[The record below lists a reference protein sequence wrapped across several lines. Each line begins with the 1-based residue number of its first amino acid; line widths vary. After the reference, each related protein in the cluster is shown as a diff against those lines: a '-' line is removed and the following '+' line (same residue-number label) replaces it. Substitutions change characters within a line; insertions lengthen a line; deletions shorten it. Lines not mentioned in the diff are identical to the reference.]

1 MNDFGIY
8 YQDRCASASEEQGI
22 DLLVKEL
29 ALLGISSE
37 SAQTGGFTMCAYIV
51 LKGDR
56 YIYANSYGAGLYDGE
71 DGFIDDIYLNESEG
85 DDLARTKDV
94 VRGVAQWIKENK

>member
-8 YQDRCASASEEQGI
+8 YQERCKSASEDQGI
-22 DLLVKEL
+22 TALVSEL
-29 ALLGISSE
+29 KALEIE
-37 SAQTGGFTMCAYIV
+37 AEEAQTGGFTMCAYIV

-71 DGFIDDIYLNESEG
+71 DGHIEDIYLNEAEG
-85 DDLARTKDV
+85 DDQARTKDV
-94 VRGVAQWIKENK
+94 ARGVAQWMKENN